1 MKKHIVK
8 VSVSEDELNMI
19 LDSKMNN
26 EEMVEALLCFAG
38 DDLNSFMI
46 NKGFEPVINSLNI
59 IILDHIIS
67 VRNKVRETGKNLS
80 RKEFFDMEEILNLF
94 ISIDPENNVKI
105 LQRELGSDH
114 TSDIMKKQK

>member
-59 IILDHIIS
+59 IILDYIIS

-80 RKEFFDMEEILNLF
+80 RKEFFDMEDILNLF
-94 ISIDPENNVKI
+94 ISLDPKKNIKI

-114 TSDIMKKQK
+114 TSIIMGKKK